1 MAFEENRG
9 IAELGSV
16 LSQRTREQIAN
27 ASKMPLD
34 YGEIDGEYNLTTNNF
49 PQKIPPSD
57 YVVLRHLVERGLKY
71 EASGTCSISGAGSG
85 TCKAKIEYKTRFL
98 QPGDRV
104 LVGRIGNEFCVLD
117 VIVQAEKLQEEGVEL

>member
-16 LSQRTREQIAN
+16 LSQRTREQISN

-57 YVVLRHLVERGLKY
+57 YVVLRHLVERELKY
-71 EASGTCSISGAGSG
+71 EVNGTCSVPEAGNG
-85 TCKAKIEYKTRFL
+85 TCKAKIDYKTRFL